1 MKLNILNPTDI
12 EKKLNQYQ
20 LNNNF
25 LKSELALKIDN
36 FDINKLDTDKIYHID
51 NIKSLCIDYRLRFL
65 DLKYFKGE
73 IPDEGIKKINNFKAD
88 HDSLVSNFKIMAP
101 SKMFRLKN
109 YDDPLLFINLGN
121 NYFYLIHKWGNDL
134 SPLRK
139 LIMWPFKNII
149 NLIVFMI
156 VLSLFLTEITPAG
169 LFSKS
174 SSASSFF
181 MIFFF
186 MFKAV
191 VSIFIFY
198 GISLGKNFNKYIW
211 NNKYDKSQ

>member
-20 LNNNF
+20 SNNNF
-25 LKSELALKIDN
+25 LENELVVNIDN
-36 FDINKLDTDKIYHID
+36 FNIDKLDTDKIYHID
-51 NIKSLCIDYRLRFL
+51 NIKSLCIDYRLSFL

-73 IPDEGIKKINNFKAD
+73 IPKEGINKINNFKAD
-88 HDSLVSNFKIMAP
+88 HGSLISSFKIMAP

-109 YDDPLLFINLGN
+109 SDDPLLFISLGN
-121 NYFYLIHKWGNDL
+121 NYYYLIHKWGNDL
-134 SPLRK
+134 SPFRK
-139 LIMWPFKNII
+139 LLMWPFKNLI
-149 NLIVFMI
+149 NLIVFMVI
-156 VLSLFLTEITPAG
+156 LSLFFTEITPAG

-174 SSASSFF
+174 SSVSSFF

-191 VSIFIFY
+191 VSMFIFY
-198 GISLGKNFNKYIW
+198 GFSLGKNFNKYIW

>member
-1 MKLNILNPTDI
+1 MK
-12 EKKLNQYQ
+12 KKLNQYQ
-20 LNNNF
+20 SNNNF
-25 LKSELALKIDN
+25 LENELVVNIDN
-36 FDINKLDTDKIYHID
+36 FNIDKLDTDKIYHID

-73 IPDEGIKKINNFKAD
+73 IPKEGINKINNFKAD
-88 HDSLVSNFKIMAP
+88 HGSLISSFKIMAP

-109 YDDPLLFINLGN
+109 SDDPLLFISLGN
-121 NYFYLIHKWGNDL
+121 NYYYLIHKWGNDL
-134 SPLRK
+134 SPFRK
-139 LIMWPFKNII
+139 LLMWPFKNLI
-149 NLIVFMI
+149 NLIVFMVI
-156 VLSLFLTEITPAG
+156 LSLFFTEITPAG

-174 SSASSFF
+174 SSVSSFF

-191 VSIFIFY
+191 VSMFIFY
-198 GISLGKNFNKYIW
+198 GFSLGKNFNKYIW